1 VDGRLL
7 RDVLAAPAC
16 GARREAGRRMTNFD
30 IGVVMFVGAL
40 VIIALRMPVGIAML
54 LVGGLGFVAI
64 SGATPLLAQLKSI
77 TYSKFSNYT
86 LSVIPMFL
94 LMGEFAGKGGLS
106 AALYRAG
113 RAWFGHWRGGLAIAT
128 IGGCAAFGAICGS
141 SLATA
146 ATMSQV
152 AAPEMRK
159 LGYSSALYTG
169 TLAAGGTLGILIPPS
184 VILVIYAVYTEQSI
198 GALFVAAIIPGLIA
212 TLQYMIVI
220 AIYCRLY
227 PDAAPRAPKLPLA
240 ERIRATRDVWPA
252 ALVFLLVV
260 CGIYLGWFSPTEAAA
275 VGAFAVGMLA
285 IVLGGMRWKGIYES
299 LLATAQTTAMI
310 AIVLLGA
317 ELFSAALALS
327 QMPTQL
333 SQKVTALE
341 ASPTLVIVVILIV
354 YLLLGCFMESM
365 AMVLLTLPV
374 FVPLLLGLDFG
385 MSKDAL
391 MIWFGILVLI
401 SVEVGM
407 ISPPFGLNLFVI
419 NAMAKDVPIAET
431 YKGVAGFCIM
441 DAVRL
446 VALVA
451 SPAIVLW
458 LPGIK

>member
-1 VDGRLL
+1 V
-7 RDVLAAPAC
+7 
-16 GARREAGRRMTNFD
+16 TNFD
-30 IGVVMFVGAL
+30 IGIAMFVAAL
-40 VIIALRMPVGIAML
+40 AVIALRMPVGVAML
-54 LVGGLGFVAI
+54 AVGGLGFVAI

-113 RAWFGHWRGGLAIAT
+113 RAWFGHRRGGLAIAT
-128 IGGCAAFGAICGS
+128 IGACAAFGAICGS

-152 AAPEMRK
+152 AGPQMRK
-159 LGYSSALYTG
+159 LGYSPALSTG

-212 TLQYMIVI
+212 TLQYMIVVT
-220 AIYCRLY
+220 IYCRIH
-227 PDAAPRAPKLPLA
+227 PDAAPRATKMPFA
-240 ERIRATRDVWPA
+240 ERLRATRDVWPA

-275 VGAFAVGMLA
+275 IGAFAVGILA
-285 IVLGGMRWKGIYES
+285 VVLGGMRWKGLYEA
-299 LLATAQTTAMI
+299 LLSTAQTTAMI

-327 QMPTQL
+327 QMPTEL
-333 SQKVTALE
+333 SRKVAALQ
-341 ASPTLVIVVILIV
+341 ASPLLVIAVILIV
-354 YLLLGCFMESM
+354 YLVLGCFMESM

-391 MIWFGILVLI
+391 MVWFGILVLI

-419 NAMAKDVPIAET
+419 NAMAKDVPMAET
-431 YKGVAGFCIM
+431 YKGVIGFCLM
-441 DAVRL
+441 DAIRLALL
-446 VALVA
+446 VAF
-451 SPAIVLW
+451 PAIVLW
-458 LPGIK
+458 LPGIR

>member
-1 VDGRLL
+1 
-7 RDVLAAPAC
+7 
-16 GARREAGRRMTNFD
+16 MTNFD
-30 IGVVMFVGAL
+30 IGIAMFVSAL
-40 VIIALRMPVGIAML
+40 AVIALRMPVGVAML
-54 LVGGLGFVAI
+54 AVGGLGFVAI

-113 RAWFGHWRGGLAIAT
+113 RAWFGHRRGGLAIAT
-128 IGGCAAFGAICGS
+128 IGACAAFGAICGS

-152 AAPEMRK
+152 AGPQMRK
-159 LGYSSALYTG
+159 LGYSPALSTG

-212 TLQYMIVI
+212 TLQYMIVVT
-220 AIYCRLY
+220 IYCRIH
-227 PDAAPRAPKLPLA
+227 PDAAPRATKMPFA
-240 ERIRATRDVWPA
+240 ERLRATRDVWPA

-275 VGAFAVGMLA
+275 IGAFAVGILA
-285 IVLGGMRWKGIYES
+285 VVLGGMRWKGLYEA
-299 LLATAQTTAMI
+299 LLSTAQTTAMI

-327 QMPTQL
+327 QMPTAL
-333 SQKVTALE
+333 SQKVAGLQ
-341 ASPTLVIVVILIV
+341 ASPILVIAVILFV
-354 YLLLGCFMESM
+354 YLVLGCFMESM

-391 MIWFGILVLI
+391 MVWFGILVLI

-419 NAMAKDVPIAET
+419 NAMAKDVPMAET
-431 YKGVAGFCIM
+431 YKGVIGFCLM
-441 DAVRL
+441 DAIRLALL
-446 VALVA
+446 VAF
-451 SPAIVLW
+451 PAIVLW
-458 LPGIK
+458 LPGIR